1 MPQHLRRVADELPGR
16 YLPDLDRIVR
26 DQAVPALDKLDGR
39 LALADAAVAVDENAL
54 ARNFNQ
60 HAVARDARGKRLLKV
75 GNEA

>member
-26 DQAVPALDKLDGR
+26 NQTVSALDKLDGR

-54 ARNFNQ
+54 ARNLNQ
-60 HAVARDARGKRLLKV
+60 NAVARDARGKRLLEV